1 MFTKVAT
8 NLREA
13 PNPGVIA
20 ENKKMLPGV
29 ERLQRRIA
37 EVAYFKA
44 EKRGFTAGHEA
55 EDWLE
60 AESEVLMS
68 EFTD

>member
-1 MFTKVAT
+1 MITKAAT
-8 NLREA
+8 NIPEL
-13 PNPGVIA
+13 PISGNVT
-20 ENKKMLPGV
+20 ENAYDV
-29 ERLQRRIA
+29 TYTDVSQQRIA
-37 EVAYFKA
+37 ELAYFKA
-44 EKRGFTAGHEA
+44 EKRGFEAGHEA